1 MRDGDHVVG
10 LAHALVEEKGG
21 QGEEREMGT
30 AGSVSRLEFIPSVQA
45 ICGEGCG
52 KRGRGRG
59 GGLGTLERGR
69 VLRSGLLAGK
79 GVHLW
84 SRVLVFHPSVVVG
97 QAKRRTGGSR

>member
-1 MRDGDHVVG
+1 MRDGDYVVG

-30 AGSVSRLEFIPSVQA
+30 AGSVSRLECIPSVRA

-59 GGLGTLERGR
+59 GGLGRLERGR
-69 VLRSGLLAGK
+69 VVLCGFLAGR
-79 GVHLW
+79 GVHL
-84 SRVLVFHPSVVVG
+84 
-97 QAKRRTGGSR
+97 